1 MEECKFGAS
10 CQDYH
15 TSLQIT
21 TENLTGVSGSQ
32 DQASRFHKSRTMQ
45 WQTITRVP
53 QDVADSTLGN
63 PEDARR
69 DERTSEFGRNKP
81 LSGFLHHGIN
91 IPCES
96 SSCRTTTMG
105 VPKVW
110 PLSTI
115 FCICSGSSR
124 PSAVGIIELMG
135 VSESS
140 YIRIRSSNCS
150 ALQIQAVPAGE
161 FSERGTILIGY

>member
-1 MEECKFGAS
+1 M
-10 CQDYH
+10 
-15 TSLQIT
+15 QIWGI
-21 TENLTGVSGSQ
+21 LSGLPHFPPNHHGKPHWRELL
-32 DQASRFHKSRTMQ
+32 SRPSVRFNKSRTMQ

-96 SSCRTTTMG
+96 SSRRTTTMG

-124 PSAVGIIELMG
+124 PSAVGIIELMR

-161 FSERGTILIGY
+161 FSERETILIGY